1 MQQPPNPY
9 PQFQQPSPQQWQQQ
23 LNYTQPQSYQQQ
35 PARPPQQP
43 PFPPQQYQQPPQYQ
57 PPMPPPKQKSRKRL
71 WLILAAVVLLLAVII
86 GVASQ
91 GQNQQ
96 STPTT
101 QATQQPATQATKA
114 TQQPTTQP
122 TQKPTA
128 IPVTHA
134 VLGGTVDSFEATFA
148 HDAMYTTAGR
158 ARAYTFS
165 VDGQQGTIIA
175 MLDDN
180 DSNVRFITLRP
191 ADPTAAI
198 WDAKTG
204 QDAVRLFMPTDAH
217 HIKDIQDSL
226 IGTEHVYMSAT
237 LAKTFPASSFTDT
250 NSGNRVAVGTFYFNC
265 DNGQNQVNPTHIGAC
280 TIGLGQ

>member
-9 PQFQQPSPQQWQQQ
+9 SQYPQQQW
-23 LNYTQPQSYQQQ
+23 N
-35 PARPPQQP
+35 PQQP
-43 PFPPQQYQQPPQYQ
+43 LMPPQQYQQPPQYQ
-57 PPMPPPKQKSRKRL
+57 PPMPPLPKKKSRKRL
-71 WLILAAVVLLLAVII
+71 WLILAAVVLVLAVII

-91 GQNQQ
+91 GQSQQ
-96 STPTT
+96 QTSPT
-101 QATQQPATQATKA
+101 TQATKA

-122 TQKPTA
+122 AQKPTA
-128 IPVTHA
+128 IPVPHA
-134 VLGGTVDSFEATFA
+134 VLGGTEASFNATFGA
-148 HDAMYTTAGR
+148 DTNTAGR
-158 ARAYTFS
+158 ARSYTFS
-165 VDGQQGTIIA
+165 VDGQQGMAIV

-180 DSNVRFITLRP
+180 DSNVRFITLKP
-191 ADPTAAI
+191 V
-198 WDAKTG
+198 DANTVWNATIG
-204 QDAVRLFMPTDAH
+204 QDAVHLFMPSDAR